1 MKSFKIKADC
11 QCFKTTS
18 GFKGKYKNHNT
29 PVKLVTRV
37 MATFVYRTFYLINV
51 KAAVFAPFLET
62 DY

>member
-1 MKSFKIKADC
+1 MKSFKTKADC

-18 GFKGKYKNHNT
+18 GLKRKCKNHNT

-37 MATFVYRTFYLINV
+37 MATIVQRTFYLIKV

-62 DY
+62 EY